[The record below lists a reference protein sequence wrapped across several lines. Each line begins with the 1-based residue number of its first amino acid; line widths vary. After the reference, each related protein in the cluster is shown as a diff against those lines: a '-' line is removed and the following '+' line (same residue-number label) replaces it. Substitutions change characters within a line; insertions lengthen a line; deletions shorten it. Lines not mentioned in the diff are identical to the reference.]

1 MTEEQLE
8 ALRRQ
13 ISVYA
18 TICQQLVE
26 MHKASL
32 SKEISAPGQYHLNK
46 GPPFFTCTS
55 CDWNCRDFCAIFFQD
70 RTFVRTGVQ
79 CKQLGF
85 MVGFSLFLRSTLMAE
100 LVRRYYTVN
109 GTGIMATGV
118 QPSSVMDQVTMTPMH
133 RATVRQRWTPSQNQL
148 QILEGLFEQGNG
160 TPSKQ
165 RIKEIT
171 TELMQHGHVGETNV
185 YNWFQNRKARAKRKQ
200 QVLQGI
206 HHPPSLRKFLQL
218 PSIWVEVEIFFV
230 SVNKV
235 QLSFHHICREVLRTL

>member
-32 SKEISAPGQYHLNK
+32 SKEISAP
-46 GPPFFTCTS
+46 
-55 CDWNCRDFCAIFFQD
+55 
-70 RTFVRTGVQ
+70 
-79 CKQLGF
+79 
-85 MVGFSLFLRSTLMAE
+85 
-100 LVRRYYTVN
+100 
-109 GTGIMATGV
+109 GIMATGV

-148 QILEGLFEQGNG
+148 QILERLFEQGNG

-218 PSIWVEVEIFFV
+218 SSIWVEAFALCLPIKCNCLFTTSVEK
-230 SVNKV
+230 SYA
-235 QLSFHHICREVLRTL
+235 HCRG

>member
-1 MTEEQLE
+1 MQ
-8 ALRRQ
+8 A
-13 ISVYA
+13 
-18 TICQQLVE
+18 
-26 MHKASL
+26 
-32 SKEISAPGQYHLNK
+32 
-46 GPPFFTCTS
+46 
-55 CDWNCRDFCAIFFQD
+55 
-70 RTFVRTGVQ
+70 VRFYG
-79 CKQLGF
+79 GIH
-85 MVGFSLFLRSTLMAE
+85 SLFKSTLMAE
-100 LVRRYYTVN
+100 LVQPYYTVN

-148 QILEGLFEQGNG
+148 QILERLFEQGNG

-206 HHPPSLRKFLQL
+206 HHPPSLRKLLQL
-218 PSIWVEVEIFFV
+218 SSIWVEVEFCCV
-230 SVNKV
+230 STNKV
-235 QLSFHHICREVLRTL
+235 QLSFHHICREVLCTL